1 MTNVELNWEDPFPS
15 FMRHCK
21 KSQNYPVP
29 ASTWCVWV
37 LALHFLVTDGSQN
50 WQARKDVKDQN
61 HPDNRTRCNDLGNIS
76 IGGYKVTRCVISV
89 RFVSVNKL

>member
-29 ASTWCVWV
+29 TSTWCVWV

-50 WQARKDVKDQN
+50 WQARKDET
-61 HPDNRTRCNDLGNIS
+61 RTTQTTGQDALIS
-76 IGGYKVTRCVISV
+76 RGTK
-89 RFVSVNKL
+89 